1 MGGQRWVLGNCEDVW
16 ELTLSGSAWSKV
28 STAGVCPA
36 LRAGHSA
43 VYCPDLGG
51 VLVFGG
57 RQPLMVLPPVMNDL
71 WLLSTE
77 GAATW
82 QELRPRSVERPCGL
96 EGHAAIYDSVHRRM
110 LVLGGGAFLGP
121 CDGIRPS
128 CWSFS
133 IPDLAWS
140 RLSYPGPVPH
150 GRVYASA
157 VVDPSRGRVL

>member
-1 MGGQRWVLGNCEDVW
+1 DLWELSLRGHPAWRRLSPSGTRPPARYHHTLTLDPVYRRFLLMGGQRWVLGNCEDVW

-82 QELRPRSVERPCGL
+82 QELRPR
-96 EGHAAIYDSVHRRM
+96 
-110 LVLGGGAFLGP
+110 
-121 CDGIRPS
+121 
-128 CWSFS
+128 
-133 IPDLAWS
+133 
-140 RLSYPGPVPH
+140 
-150 GRVYASA
+150 
-157 VVDPSRGRVL
+157 